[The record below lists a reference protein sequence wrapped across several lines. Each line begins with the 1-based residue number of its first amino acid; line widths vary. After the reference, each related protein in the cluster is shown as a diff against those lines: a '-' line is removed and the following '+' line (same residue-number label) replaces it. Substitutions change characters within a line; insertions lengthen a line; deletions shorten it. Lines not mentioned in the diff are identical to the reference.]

1 MGNMLLGAIFIITA
15 NILMMFAGAAMLSAN
30 PDSVSCY
37 HVGGSILS
45 SLNSSMS
52 ADILTQIPGAQ
63 EASVTTGTTTIFT
76 DIFNNIA
83 SFFKGV
89 EIGIAFV
96 TGAVFAPV
104 NILGCMGAPILVTT
118 GLAILWYGTMLL
130 IFYSFTWGRD

>member
-1 MGNMLLGAIFIITA
+1 MGNIIVGTMFIIIA

-37 HVGGSILS
+37 HMGGSILS

-89 EIGIAFV
+89 GVGLAFLTGIV
-96 TGAVFAPV
+96 TAPV
-104 NILGCMGAPILVTT
+104 NIFGCMNIPVLAVL
-118 GLAILWYGTMLL
+118 GLSLLWYGTMLI
-130 IFYSFTWGRD
+130 IFFSYLWGRD